1 MSADVLASSIA
12 VVVSGV
18 LGSLIGFYWGWRCG
32 RKYGEADGVAWAAQ
46 RLEEARQQMQR
57 NPTISAN
64 DEGLDGIDHSK
75 LY

>member
-1 MSADVLASSIA
+1 MSWELVASSITA
-12 VVVSGV
+12 FASGL
-18 LGSLIGFYWGWRCG
+18 LGSLVGFWFGFKAG

-57 NPTISAN
+57 NPTVSAN
-64 DEGLDGIDHSK
+64 DEGLDGIDHRG